1 MPNRGVGEVGVVNC
15 QLTRARLFGRR
26 FQRKF
31 GKGSPSEQLLELFGC
46 ETCVVNNAPHR
57 ISVNRIVPGDSEDS
71 GAIRHDN
78 VFALANDAKSRLLQ
92 GSHSIKVIYTRNL
105 AMSLHS
111 HIDRADL
118 SIRKQI
124 IYSFQVLVNCV
135 PNVL

>member
-1 MPNRGVGEVGVVNC
+1 MPNRRVDEVGGVNC

-26 FQRKF
+26 LQRKF
-31 GKGSPSEQLLELFGC
+31 GKGSPSQQLLELFGC

-105 AMSLHS
+105 AHVTTQPHRSCGSQHQETDHL
-111 HIDRADL
+111 
-118 SIRKQI
+118 
-124 IYSFQVLVNCV
+124 
-135 PNVL
+135 